1 MQLRR
6 CPNCSI
12 TVVPSDDGACPSC
25 RKRIA
30 AWVDCPPID
39 AKSATDDASIPVA
52 GLADKYCR
60 TCGKEPPTGD
70 AKCSCGVHPLGG
82 RNYCPHCRFPTYTD
96 ESKCPGCHA
105 VIASG
110 LAKSRRTLV
119 AGEWPHDPWQMVF
132 LTLIVLPGLAQIL
145 LGQTNKGLLMMLLSV
160 IGGIPLKII
169 GAVDAFR
176 VAKKLKAGKA
186 VAPWDWF

>member
-1 MQLRR
+1 
-6 CPNCSI
+6 
-12 TVVPSDDGACPSC
+12 
-25 RKRIA
+25 
-30 AWVDCPPID
+30 
-39 AKSATDDASIPVA
+39 
-52 GLADKYCR
+52 
-60 TCGKEPPTGD
+60 
-70 AKCSCGVHPLGG
+70 
-82 RNYCPHCRFPTYTD
+82 
-96 ESKCPGCHA
+96 
-105 VIASG
+105 
-110 LAKSRRTLV
+110 
-119 AGEWPHDPWQMVF
+119 MVF